1 MKRPRTTLLH
11 SRGDDD
17 LTALVSSPEEG
28 CLALVMSIFETAFDD
43 LSTVLSPPK
52 LSRRADLRD
61 GRKTRA
67 SIATGASRDMR
78 RRVDAVSAAAFL
90 DDADNLYLHWLRSC
104 GVDVPVKRM
113 LSELRKLKAA
123 QPSTTRL
130 QRCSTAGRSTLQP
143 STP

>member
-1 MKRPRTTLLH
+1 MSYLMQRNRFAPEDEAYLN
-11 SRGDDD
+11 
-17 LTALVSSPEEG
+17 ALITSQEEG
-28 CLALVMSIFETAFDD
+28 ALALVMSIFEAAFED

-52 LSRRADLRD
+52 LSCRHDLRE

-67 SIATGASRDMR
+67 SINTGASRDMR

-104 GVDVPVKRM
+104 GVEVPVKRM

-123 QPSTTRL
+123 QPKPGGAS
-130 QRCSTAGRSTLQP
+130 
-143 STP
+143 